1 MDERYEKSI
10 HRIGRVGIL
19 IGLVFMLGI
28 PAVVSAV
35 YDVWPDGVGEVFA
48 VAAGLL
54 AVFIP
59 TNVAEV
65 FGYTPMLGSSAYI
78 TFLTGNVTN
87 LKIPVV
93 VNAQTLTE
101 TAQGTDEGDTVA
113 TIGVAISSIV
123 TTLVIVAGV
132 ILLVPLQPILTTP
145 TVQTA
150 TTYMLPAL
158 FGGLFLSYINDDCG
172 EYIAK
177 NKSLTLIVPMALVL
191 IVNLFYPLA
200 GKEGFVVIGCMV
212 LNVICVY
219 VLYKAGIIKM
229 SPKPPQDRRQRGQ
242 AGGQNFRKI
251 A

>member
-177 NKSLTLIVPMALVL
+177 NKSLTMIVHLALVL

-212 LNVICVY
+212 LNVICAY
-219 VLYKAGIIKM
+219 VLYKTGIIKM
-229 SPKPPQDRRQRGQ
+229 SPKPPKAAGSVAKQ
-242 AGGQNFRKI
+242 AAKTS
-251 A
+251 AK

>member
-1 MDERYEKSI
+1 MDEKYEKSI
-10 HRIGRVGIL
+10 HRIGRIGIL
-19 IGLVFMLGI
+19 IGLAFMLGI
-28 PAVVSAV
+28 PAVISVAF
-35 YDVWPDGVGEVFA
+35 DVAPDSVGHVFA

-113 TIGVAISSIV
+113 TIGVAVSSFV
-123 TTLVIVAGV
+123 TTLIIIAGV

-145 TVQTA
+145 AVQTA

-158 FGGLFLSYINDDCG
+158 FGGLFLSYVNDDCG
-172 EYIAK
+172 EYVAK
-177 NKSLTLIVPMALVL
+177 NKSLTLIVPIVAVL
-191 IVNLFYPLA
+191 IVNMFYPLT
-200 GKEGFVVIGCMV
+200 GKEGFAVIGCMV
-212 LNVICVY
+212 LNVICAY
-219 VLYKAGIIKM
+219 VLFKTGIIKM
-229 SPKPPQDRRQRGQ
+229 SLKPGKGQ
-242 AGGQNFRKI
+242 KNVAQNAK
-251 A
+251 AASGNK

>member
-10 HRIGRVGIL
+10 HRIGRIGIL
-19 IGLVFMLGI
+19 IGLAFMLGI
-28 PAVVSAV
+28 PAVICAAFN
-35 YDVWPDGVGEVFA
+35 VWPESIGHVFA

-59 TNVAEV
+59 TNIAEV

-113 TIGVAISSIV
+113 TIGVAVSSFV
-123 TTLVIVAGV
+123 TTLIIIAGV

-145 TVQTA
+145 AIQTA

-158 FGGLFLSYINDDCG
+158 FGGLFLSYVNDDCG
-172 EYIAK
+172 EYVAK
-177 NKSLTLIVPMALVL
+177 NKSLTLIVPMAVVL
-191 IVNLFYPLA
+191 IVNLFYPLS
-200 GKEGFVVIGCMV
+200 GKEGFAVICCMV
-212 LNVICVY
+212 LNVICAY
-219 VLYKAGIIKM
+219 VLYKTGIIKM
-229 SPKPPQDRRQRGQ
+229 SLKPEKKQGNVAQKAQ
-242 AGGQNFRKI
+242 QTTEK
-251 A
+251 

>member
-1 MDERYEKSI
+1 
-10 HRIGRVGIL
+10 
-19 IGLVFMLGI
+19 
-28 PAVVSAV
+28 
-35 YDVWPDGVGEVFA
+35 
-48 VAAGLL
+48 
-54 AVFIP
+54 
-59 TNVAEV
+59 
-65 FGYTPMLGSSAYI
+65 MLGSSAYI

-93 VNAQTLTE
+93 VNAQTPTE

-212 LNVICVY
+212 LNVICAY
-219 VLYKAGIIKM
+219 VLYKTGIIKM
-229 SPKPPQDRRQRGQ
+229 SPKPTKAAGSVAKQ
-242 AGGQNFRKI
+242 AAKTS
-251 A
+251 AK

>member
-1 MDERYEKSI
+1 MDEKYEKSI
-10 HRIGRVGIL
+10 HRIGRIGIL
-19 IGLVFMLGI
+19 IGLAFMLGI
-28 PAVVSAV
+28 PAVISVV
-35 YDVWPDGVGEVFA
+35 FDVAPESIGHVFA

-113 TIGVAISSIV
+113 TIGVAISSFV
-123 TTLVIVAGV
+123 TTLVIIAGV

-145 TVQTA
+145 AVQTA

-172 EYIAK
+172 EYVAK
-177 NKSLTLIVPMALVL
+177 NKSLTLILPMAMVL
-191 IVNLFYPLA
+191 IVNLFYPLT
-200 GKEGFVVIGCMV
+200 GKEGFAVIGCMI
-212 LNVICVY
+212 LNVICAY
-219 VLYKAGIIKM
+219 VLFKTGVIKM
-229 SPKPPQDRRQRGQ
+229 SLKPGKGQ
-242 AGGQNFRKI
+242 KNVTQNARASSGNK
-251 A
+251 

>member
-78 TFLTGNVTN
+78 TFLTGNVTH

-177 NKSLTLIVPMALVL
+177 NKSLTMIVPHGPGAHRQ
-191 IVNLFYPLA
+191 
-200 GKEGFVVIGCMV
+200 
-212 LNVICVY
+212 Y
-219 VLYKAGIIKM
+219 VL
-229 SPKPPQDRRQRGQ
+229 SPGGKRGFCGNRLHGAECHLRLRALQDRHHQDEPQ
-242 AGGQNFRKI
+242 APKAAGSVAKQAAKTS
-251 A
+251 AK

>member
-1 MDERYEKSI
+1 M
-10 HRIGRVGIL
+10 
-19 IGLVFMLGI
+19 
-28 PAVVSAV
+28 
-35 YDVWPDGVGEVFA
+35 FA

-78 TFLTGNVTN
+78 TFL
-87 LKIPVV
+87 
-93 VNAQTLTE
+93 
-101 TAQGTDEGDTVA
+101 
-113 TIGVAISSIV
+113 
-123 TTLVIVAGV
+123 
-132 ILLVPLQPILTTP
+132 

-177 NKSLTLIVPMALVL
+177 NKSLTMIVPLALVL

-212 LNVICVY
+212 LNVICAY
-219 VLYKAGIIKM
+219 VLYKTGIIKM
-229 SPKPPQDRRQRGQ
+229 SPKPPKAAGSVAKQ
-242 AGGQNFRKI
+242 AAKTS
-251 A
+251 AK

>member
-145 TVQTA
+145 HGADRYHLHAAGPVRRTVLKLHQRRLRRVHRQEQISYPDCPHGPGA
-150 TTYMLPAL
+150 HRQPVLSPGGKRGLCGNRLHGAECHLRLRAL
-158 FGGLFLSYINDDCG
+158 QDRHHQD
-172 EYIAK
+172 E
-177 NKSLTLIVPMALVL
+177 
-191 IVNLFYPLA
+191 
-200 GKEGFVVIGCMV
+200 
-212 LNVICVY
+212 
-219 VLYKAGIIKM
+219 
-229 SPKPPQDRRQRGQ
+229 PQAPQGRRQRGQ
-242 AGGQNFRKI
+242 AGCQNFRKI